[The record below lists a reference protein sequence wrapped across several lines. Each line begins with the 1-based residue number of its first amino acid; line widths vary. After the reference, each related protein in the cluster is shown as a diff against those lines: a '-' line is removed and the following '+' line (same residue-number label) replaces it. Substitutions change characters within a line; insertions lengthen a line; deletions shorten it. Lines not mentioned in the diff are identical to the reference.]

1 MQSKDGHGRLPTH
14 SQTIPTAH
22 APRLRSLCAVFWF
35 RVSPENA
42 VSRAGRLLEASKART
57 PKGTQ
62 NSPEDPCRAMLRFIR
77 PLLLLLP
84 AIATSASSIK
94 TVSITVL
101 DPQFA
106 IHLLRIRRTL
116 WTSFFFSVSARKLTQ
131 SSHPAPTDRFLSLE
145 RMDTLPRT
153 SASRCGCGL

>member
-1 MQSKDGHGRLPTH
+1 MGGFQPTLRLSDYPH
-14 SQTIPTAH
+14 CSRSP
-22 APRLRSLCAVFWF
+22 APVALCSVLVSGVTGKR
-35 RVSPENA
+35 RVACRP
-42 VSRAGRLLEASKART
+42 LLEASKART

-84 AIATSASSIK
+84 AIAMSASSIK